1 MIQCIAP
8 ILPAFS
14 FEATIM
20 FYSSKLNFTVT
31 EQSGYLV
38 VSDDNIEIH
47 FYKSSTKA
55 TFIKSSCFIFVRNIE
70 DMYLRL
76 SALDIIHPSGRLIVN
91 EVGNKEFVVEDN
103 NGHLL
108 RFTEKK

>member
-1 MIQCIAP
+1 MIQRIAP
-8 ILPAFS
+8 ILPVINFD
-14 FEATIM
+14 ATIM
-20 FYSSKLNFTVT
+20 FYRSKLNFTVI

-47 FYKSSTKA
+47 FYKSSDKA
-55 TFIKSSCFIFVRNIE
+55 TFKQSSCFIFVRNIE

-76 SALDIIHPSGRLIVN
+76 SALDIIQPSGRLMVN
-91 EVGNKEFVVEDN
+91 EAGNKEFVVEDN